1 MSTTPHTYLS
11 ELYLMYFIVPLW
23 ILAGVAD
30 WICHR
35 RAAIERTSGPK
46 ESMLHLLM
54 LAEMGIP
61 VLAGLFLEVNA
72 LIFGLMITAFFF
84 HEATALWDVT
94 FASKWRRITPVE
106 QHIHS
111 FLEMLPLMA
120 ISIMALIH
128 WGQFAALF
136 GGGSELPDFTLR
148 FKTTPL
154 PSHYVLLLMAAIAVF
169 ELMPYAQ
176 ELWRTWHCR
185 MQRGKPR
192 DELGSSGHSAH
203 RQ

>member
-1 MSTTPHTYLS
+1 MPAVPMTQLS

-23 ILAGVAD
+23 LAAGVAD

-35 RAAIERTSGPK
+35 RAGIECTSGPK
-46 ESMLHLLM
+46 ESLIHLLM
-54 LAEMGIP
+54 LAEMGVA

-72 LIFGLMITAFFF
+72 LIFALMLAAFFL

-94 FASKWRRITPVE
+94 FASKTRVITPVE

-120 ISIMALIH
+120 VSIMALIH

-136 GGGSELPDFTLR
+136 GQGREAADFTL
-148 FKTTPL
+148 KLKDPPL
-154 PSHYVLLLMAAIAVF
+154 PLPYVLLLLCAIALC
-169 ELMPYAQ
+169 ELAPYAE
-176 ELWRTWHCR
+176 ELWRTWR
-185 MQRGKPR
+185 NRFRAIDPAGN
-192 DELGSSGHSAH
+192 
-203 RQ
+203 